1 MADVDKV
8 IKAYECCKNPI
19 IKGCE
24 RCPYEKICYHDQFC
38 LTAIK
43 DAIELLKEQKEL
55 IRCKDCNN
63 GVIHCENGDIICDH
77 VDSSGNDTHPADW
90 FCADGEH
97 T

>member
-1 MADVDKV
+1 MENREKV

-43 DAIELLKEQKEL
+43 DAIELLKEQPQ
-55 IRCKDCNN
+55 IVRCKDCKWHDNP
-63 GVIHCENGDIICDH
+63 D
-77 VDSSGNDTHPADW
+77 DSPKYLPCMEMRTNPNW
-90 FCADGEH
+90 FCADGIQR
-97 T
+97 